1 MATKTAK
8 TPKDDVEKPA
18 AEATAK
24 APAKGKATKAVK
36 AAEPAKAEP
45 AKAEP
50 AKAEPAKEAVAKAD
64 AKTSTKGP
72 NSALKKPLTPSHD
85 LAEIVG
91 AKPLARTEVVS
102 KVWDYIRKHDLQNP
116 KDKREILADDKL
128 KAVFGKDK
136 ATMFEMNKLLSSH
149 LV

>member
-8 TPKDDVEKPA
+8 TPKDEAEKPDA
-18 AEATAK
+18 APKAK
-24 APAKGKATKAVK
+24 APAKKT
-36 AAEPAKAEP
+36 AKA
-45 AKAEP
+45 
-50 AKAEPAKEAVAKAD
+50 KEDATDKAD

-91 AKPLARTEVVS
+91 AEPLARTEVVS

-128 KAVFGKDK
+128 KKVFGKDS
-136 ATMFEMNKLLSSH
+136 ATMFEMNKLLSAH